1 MPGEGLAPPR
11 NATDIAWSEFNHH
24 WSGIFVLAIGLLA
37 LLERTGRAPWA
48 GHWPLLFV
56 GLAIF
61 LFFRSDPEV
70 WPLGD
75 IGLLASLRDPEV
87 VQHRAFVVL
96 ISAFGLFEWCVR
108 TGRIRRPGAALV
120 FPLLTAAG
128 GMLLLT
134 HQHALSNIKEL
145 LLIEIT
151 HVPLALAGITAGW
164 ARWIELR
171 LPGRPARIASWVW
184 PAAFV
189 MVGFILL
196 IYREA

>member
-1 MPGEGLAPPR
+1 LEAQIAAAAATQGAKAPQAYVPGEGLAPPR

-24 WSGIFVLAIGLLA
+24 WAGIFVLAIGVLA

-96 ISAFGLFEWCVR
+96 VSAFGLFEWCVR
-108 TGRIRRPGAALV
+108 
-120 FPLLTAAG
+120 
-128 GMLLLT
+128 
-134 HQHALSNIKEL
+134 
-145 LLIEIT
+145 
-151 HVPLALAGITAGW
+151 
-164 ARWIELR
+164 
-171 LPGRPARIASWVW
+171 
-184 PAAFV
+184 
-189 MVGFILL
+189 
-196 IYREA
+196 